1 MNKSSRKKKVEKFS
15 IIIIPKDH
23 SKVRRYE
30 ISRWM
35 IETCIAAA
43 LFFVFSSIAGLGGM
57 IHYRNGYVA
66 TEQIRLQNAEFN
78 NEKAKLLSQL
88 DALQAAVERTERFAS
103 KVEQVAGLD
112 DKKVMKNIGPLAE
125 GDDIKIPSAKL
136 AMDSLKGNDTEGKD
150 TKLDLVTRKMDQMS
164 AMAADV
170 EARLHT
176 VYEFHQDK
184 LFYWSSI
191 PSVWP
196 LRGLLTSDF
205 GPRRSPG
212 GVGTSYHEGID
223 IAAPVGSRIVAT
235 GDGVITFAGYKGGY
249 GKMIKI
255 DHGFGVVTTY
265 AHNSELFVKEGD
277 RIKRGAQLAS
287 VGMTGTTTGSHLH
300 YQVEVDGVPVD
311 PMRYIV
317 ENI

>member
-1 MNKSSRKKKVEKFS
+1 MMNKSSRKKKVDKFS
-15 IIIIPKDH
+15 IIIIPKDN

-35 IETCIAAA
+35 IETCIAVA

-112 DKKVMKNIGPLAE
+112 DKKMMKNIGPLAE

-136 AMDSLKGNDTEGKD
+136 ALDSLSGGEAKD

-164 AMAADV
+164 TMAADV

-205 GPRRSPG
+205 GPRRSPARG
-212 GVGTSYHEGID
+212 ATSFHEGID
-223 IAAPVGSRIVAT
+223 ISAPVGSTVVAT
-235 GDGVITFAGYKGGY
+235 GDGTVVFAGYKGGY
-249 GKMIKI
+249 GKMLKV

-265 AHNSELFVKEGD
+265 AHNSEIFVKEGQKV
-277 RIKRGAQLAS
+277 KRGMQLCA
-287 VGMTGTTTGSHLH
+287 VGMTGVTTGAHLH